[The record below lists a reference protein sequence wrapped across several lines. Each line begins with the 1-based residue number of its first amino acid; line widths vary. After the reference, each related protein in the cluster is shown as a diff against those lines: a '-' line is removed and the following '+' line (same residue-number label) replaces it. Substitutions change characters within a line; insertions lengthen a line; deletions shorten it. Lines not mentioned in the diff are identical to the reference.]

1 MNTIREK
8 IAQLAEDVAHDEG
21 VELYDVEILGKG
33 KPIVRIYI
41 DTAQGVTLDECE
53 TFSKRLSVLLDV
65 ENLIP
70 GPYTLEVSSPGMN
83 RRLRNLKDYE
93 GNTGKLARIITKEK
107 IQNRTFFVGRI
118 RGVRDGAVLLVVDGI
133 EIAIPYEHIS
143 RGNLEVEL

>member
-1 MNTIREK
+1 MNTLKEK
-8 IAQLAEDVAHDEG
+8 IVQLAEEVARDEG
-21 VELYDVEILGKG
+21 VELYDVELLGKG

-41 DTAQGVTLDECE
+41 DTARGVTLDECE
-53 TFSKRLSVLLDV
+53 TFSKRLSVFLDV

-93 GNTGKLARIITKEK
+93 ENTGKLARIITKEK
-107 IQNRTFFVGRI
+107 IENRTFFVGRI
-118 RGVRDGAVLLVVDGI
+118 RGVRDGAVLLFVDGI